1 MTDHRIRTAL
11 VTGADRGLGYEMVV
25 RLLEE
30 GFRVYAGK
38 FNDEYSLL
46 DELKKTHEE
55 LRPIKLDVSIYEDI
69 LHAEEII
76 RTECGYLDLL
86 VSNAAYMGGPQ
97 NDQVGS
103 ETPIDFELLKF
114 SFNTNSAPAPVLTD
128 VFLPLLLKSDF
139 RCLHFTSSEIS
150 SVRLM
155 KRTGSMRYAMTKS
168 ALNVGVRL
176 MFNQLRPLGF
186 RFRLFQPGWMK
197 RMLPDGTL
205 DPRARLDP
213 KQSAEM
219 AVRLILEDRPDE
231 DRLTLVDYLGHE
243 LSF

>member
-1 MTDHRIRTAL
+1 MTEHSIRTAL
-11 VTGADRGLGYEMVV
+11 VTGADRGLGYEMTV
-25 RLLEE
+25 RLLDE

-46 DELKKTHEE
+46 DRLAEEYPE
-55 LRPIKLDVSIYEDI
+55 LRPVQLNVSVY
-69 LHAEEII
+69 EEIVNVEKII
-76 RTECGYLDLL
+76 REECGYLDLL
-86 VSNAAYMGGPQ
+86 VSNAAFMGGPQ
-97 NDQVGS
+97 NDQVGGDV
-103 ETPIDFELLKF
+103 PIDFDLMRF
-114 SFNTNSAPAPVLTD
+114 SFNTNTAPAPVLVD
-128 VFLPLLLKSDF
+128 VFLPLLLKSDY
-139 RCLHFTSSEIS
+139 RRLHFTSSEIS

-176 MFNQLRPLGF
+176 MFNELRPLGF

-197 RMLPDGTL
+197 RMMPDGTL

-219 AVRLILEDRPDE
+219 AVKLILEDRPDE

>member
-1 MTDHRIRTAL
+1 MTEHSIRTAL
-11 VTGADRGLGYEMVV
+11 VTGADRGLGYEMTV
-25 RLLEE
+25 RLLDE

-46 DELKKTHEE
+46 DRLAEEYPE
-55 LRPIKLDVSIYEDI
+55 LRPVQLNVSVY
-69 LHAEEII
+69 EEIVNVEKII
-76 RTECGYLDLL
+76 REECGYLDLL
-86 VSNAAYMGGPQ
+86 VSNAAFMGGPQ
-97 NDQVGS
+97 NDQVGGDV
-103 ETPIDFELLKF
+103 PIDFDLMRF
-114 SFNTNSAPAPVLTD
+114 SFNTNTAPAPVLVD
-128 VFLPLLLKSDF
+128 VFLPLLLKSDY
-139 RCLHFTSSEIS
+139 RRLHFTSSEIS

-176 MFNQLRPLGF
+176 MFNELRPLGF

-197 RMLPDGTL
+197 RMMPDGTL

>member
-1 MTDHRIRTAL
+1 MTDCRIRTAL
-11 VTGADRGLGYEMVV
+11 VTGADRGLGYEIVLQ
-25 RLLEE
+25 LLQH

-46 DELKKTHEE
+46 DELHQKNPE
-55 LRPIKLDVSIYEDI
+55 LIPVKLDVSIYEDI
-69 LHAEEII
+69 INAEKII
-76 RTECGYLDLL
+76 RGDSGYLDLL
-86 VSNAAYMGGPQ
+86 VSNAAYMGGPR
-97 NDQVGS
+97 NDAIGG
-103 ETPIDFELLKF
+103 EEPIDFDLLRF
-114 SFNTNSAPAPVLTD
+114 SFNTNSAPAPILVD
-128 VFLPLLLKSDF
+128 VFLPLLLKSDY
-139 RCLHFTSSEIS
+139 RRLHFTSSEIS

-155 KRTGSMRYAMTKS
+155 KRTGGMRYAMTKT
-168 ALNVGVRL
+168 ALNVGVRM

-231 DRLTLVDYLGHE
+231 DRLALVDYLGNE

>member
-1 MTDHRIRTAL
+1 MSDTRIRTAL
-11 VTGADRGLGYEMVV
+11 VTGADRGLGYEIVLQ
-25 RLLEE
+25 LLQK

-46 DELKKTHEE
+46 DDLKKDQPE
-55 LRPIKLDVSIYEDI
+55 LIPIKLDVSIYEDI
-69 LHAEEII
+69 IAAEKII
-76 RTECGYLDLL
+76 REDSGYLDLL
-86 VSNAAYMGGPQ
+86 VSNAAFMGGPR
-97 NDQVGS
+97 NDAIGGEEPV
-103 ETPIDFELLKF
+103 DYDLLRF

-155 KRTGSMRYAMTKS
+155 KRTGGMRYAMTKT
-168 ALNVGVRL
+168 ALNVSVRM

-186 RFRLFQPGWMK
+186 GFRLFQPGWMK

-219 AVRLILEDRPDE
+219 AVRLILEERPDE
-231 DRLTLVDYLGHE
+231 DRLALVDYLGNE